1 MAKTYFYNYICTS
14 QALWN
19 TTLTYREKYIFRM
32 NASTIV
38 DATRLVTPAIKI
50 IQFMQSV
57 EATVPISTQFDKQ
70 KNEKLVIT
78 DSDES

>member
-1 MAKTYFYNYICTS
+1 
-14 QALWN
+14 
-19 TTLTYREKYIFRM
+19 M